1 MGQVIEG
8 IIAKGCSHK
17 QPKVLSPA
25 HAHNIASLS
34 AALDVVEELA
44 GLSLA
49 NASAQTSIR

>member
-17 QPKVLSPA
+17 QPKVLSHA